1 MLKAKTAWSKV
12 FWALNENNINPRIV
26 YPVKLSFK
34 IDVEVKVYQYKQ
46 KLKQYMITKSP
57 CKRFFKEFCTQTMKT
72 NKTMNGQAVPNQRR
86 KKDKEIDSGAHN
98 QTIKQQKNQ
107 MTEIIYLSIIT
118 LNVNRL
124 NSPKKDTI
132 WQTGLKRKIQQS
144 VAYRRPI
151 SLTETTTR
159 LGERLEEDLP
169 SQWLPQ
175 NRQE

>member
-1 MLKAKTAWSKV
+1 MA
-12 FWALNENNINPRIV
+12 RQ
-26 YPVKLSFK
+26 
-34 IDVEVKVYQYKQ
+34 YQ
-46 KLKQYMITKSP
+46 TKG
-57 CKRFFKEFCTQTMKT
+57 E
-72 NKTMNGQAVPNQRR
+72 